1 MKYHFQYDGFLF
13 FLCLYIFV
21 KLDLSFHLF
30 EIRDSQSSV
39 GEKIAAVHFTTDRIP
54 YSLTR
59 PLKYNEAITFLQ

>member
-1 MKYHFQYDGFLF
+1 MKYHFQYEGFLF

-39 GEKIAAVHFTTDRIP
+39 GKKTAAVHFTTDNTIQP
-54 YSLTR
+54 YTD
-59 PLKYNEAITFLQ
+59 PEVQ